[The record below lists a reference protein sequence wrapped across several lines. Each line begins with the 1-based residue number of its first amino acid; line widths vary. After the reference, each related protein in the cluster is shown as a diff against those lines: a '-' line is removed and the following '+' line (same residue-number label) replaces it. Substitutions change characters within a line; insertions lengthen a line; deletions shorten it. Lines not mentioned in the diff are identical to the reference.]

1 MTYDAALAVSLAF
14 ALVLLATA
22 VSLRHNPPLLRTA
35 VAMLANLAL
44 VWLWALV
51 TRIGDSW
58 WFFLAI
64 DGLTAR
70 VVLRQPAGR
79 VQAVIGF
86 LFVMQCVLHVRYGI
100 GLRNEATASVYL
112 DTLTA
117 IGWGQLVAL
126 IWGATRHGYVNRN
139 HPFGGN
145 RRAVIEGGSARMGQ
159 AE

>member
-1 MTYDAALAVSLAF
+1 MSYETALAVSLAF
-14 ALVLLATA
+14 ALALLVTA
-22 VSLRHNPPLLRTA
+22 VSVRHNPPLLRTA

-51 TRIGDSW
+51 SGIDDAW

-70 VVLRQPAGR
+70 VVLRQPAAR
-79 VQAVIGF
+79 AQAAIGF
-86 LFVMQCVLHVRYGI
+86 LYVLQCILHVRYAI
-100 GLRNEATASVYL
+100 GVQDDATASVYL

-126 IWGATRHGYVNRN
+126 IMGATHGHFYRNR
-139 HPFGGN
+139 FTSRY
-145 RRAVIEGGSARMGQ
+145 RRAFVEGHSARMGQ
-159 AE
+159 SE